1 MEIRLIMYQDEQAQV
16 NAKGKKASMNIAEQI
31 DRRLTH
37 LETGQRELQAGQ
49 RWIMGL
55 VFISWVTTMVLI
67 ALEI

>member
-1 MEIRLIMYQDEQAQV
+1 
-16 NAKGKKASMNIAEQI
+16 MNVVEQI
-31 DRRLTH
+31 DRQLTN